1 MFNENLKNLS
11 KHRRNASCVNH
22 ELELDGKYRIDN
34 YDEMPPFSSFLPG
47 IGGPDGIPLWC
58 MYVNRAQAVVSFG
71 VANKDN
77 AIAEFLPATWAYQL
91 VGVQG
96 FRTFCKLNN
105 DYYEPFQKDLASTH
119 HNYARSMW
127 IEPDRIE
134 LKEVNETLELS
145 FNVKYHTVINQ
156 PVAALVR
163 SLTISNRSNK
173 PKQLNVLDGLAII
186 LSKGLTDSNLKI
198 MRRISEAYASVRLI
212 SNKVPIYTTKVKTH
226 DEAEV
231 VRVREVNFY
240 AAWLVK
246 EDKLLPIEPIVD
258 PDVVFGGGNDL
269 VTPRQFITQDTI
281 DRNAQI
287 WENKLPC
294 ALVPSQAVLEPG
306 ESTTIIAMAGFS
318 PTEKLLAD
326 FLLHFSSLRDLET
339 TFSQSHQLIESLTSP
354 AFTLSQIPAWDAY
367 AKQNYLDNIIRGGV
381 PQLLPSKSGPTP
393 LHLYSRRH
401 GDIERDYNYFEL
413 APYPLSTGP
422 GNYRDICQNNRC
434 NIWFYPY
441 LLDQEIRMFV
451 ALLRADGYNP
461 LAVIGYRWFLSP
473 GEDHLRF
480 CPADDEN
487 ARVQFR
493 AILERRFHPGEIL
506 AWANLHEIT
515 IEDWS
520 KWLKEILSHC
530 DRELVAHGHEGGYWI
545 DHWTYITD
553 LLDMFAQI
561 FPDRVVQMLTESAD
575 ITWFDDGAYVVPRS
589 DKYVLRPGGPLQ
601 LNAVVD
607 TPASSKSLPPVTVF
621 GKLCALMAVK
631 AVSFDYE
638 GKGIEMEAGRPGWN
652 DSLNGLPGLFG
663 SSTCET
669 AELGRMAAWLREHL
683 PKIPDATFPLE
694 VADFIDEV
702 AENLQDR
709 YNWDRAAAIRE
720 KYRLRIHK
728 GASGKTG
735 TISGQKLGQLLTG
748 IENRAQE
755 GIEKSIDPD
764 TGLLHTYYQSEPIR
778 AETQKNSDGSNCLDP
793 KTGSLHLKI
802 DKFIQKPLPL
812 FLEGQVHWI
821 RLLKNPDAVR
831 QIYHTVRNGP
841 LFDTSLKMYKLN
853 ECLESCPPE
862 IGRARTFTRGW
873 YENESIW
880 LHMSYKYLLELL
892 RCGLAKE
899 LFEDAKTMMVPF
911 MDPAVYGRSVLE
923 NSSFIASSVCP
934 DSGARGRGFLARL
947 SGSTVEFIH
956 IWLLMT
962 VGQQPFYLKE
972 SKLYFRLSP
981 SLPEQWFTKDQ
992 KVVMWRGQRI
1002 DIPKNSFACA
1012 LLGEILLI
1020 YHNESRV
1027 DTFGKSFVKPVRYLF
1042 DGQTKI
1048 EDSYVGPAIANRI
1061 RQREYHRIEVW
1072 LE

>member
-1 MFNENLKNLS
+1 MRKFKKRREK
-11 KHRRNASCVNH
+11 KHCVNY
-22 ELELDGKYRIDN
+22 ELEPNGKYRIDN
-34 YDEMPPFSSFLPG
+34 YDEAPAFSSFLPG

-91 VGVQG
+91 VGIQG
-96 FRTFCKLNN
+96 FRTFCKV
-105 DYYEPFQKDLASTH
+105 DGHYYEPFRNDLENKLYDYT
-119 HNYARSMW
+119 RVMW

-134 LKEVNETLELS
+134 LQEVNETFGLS
-145 FNVKYHTVINQ
+145 FKVSYYSLTNQ
-156 PVAALVR
+156 PLAALVR
-163 SLTISNRSNK
+163 SVTISNIGKNPRS
-173 PKQLNVLDGLAII
+173 LNILDGLPVII
-186 LSKGLTDSNLKI
+186 PKGLTDAGLKT
-198 MRRISEAYASVRLI
+198 MRRISEAFASARLCFE
-212 SNKVPIYTTKVKTH
+212 KVPVYAAKVLAH

-231 VRVREVNFY
+231 KEVKGGNFY
-240 AAWLVK
+240 ASWFL
-246 EDKLLPIEPIVD
+246 DGNNLKLIEPFVD
-258 PDVVFGGGNDL
+258 PDLVFGNGNDL
-269 VTPRQFITQDTI
+269 VTPHNFIDHDQLLRTKQVL
-281 DRNAQI
+281 
-287 WENKLPC
+287 ENRLPC
-294 ALVPSQAVLEPG
+294 ALTPLETSIGEGETVVLI
-306 ESTTIIAMAGFS
+306 TVTGFS
-318 PTEKLLAD
+318 PKDQMLGEFLSSFNKLE
-326 FLLHFSSLRDLET
+326 HFEDTAKQSRKIIDEVT
-339 TFSQSHQLIESLTSP
+339 TP
-354 AFTLSQIPAWDAY
+354 AFTVSNVPVLDAY
-367 AKQNYLDNIIRGGV
+367 ARQNYLDNVLRGGI
-381 PQLLPSKSGPTP
+381 PKLLPSKSGPTL

-401 GDIERDYNYFEL
+401 GDLERDYNYFEL
-413 APYPLSTGP
+413 APYPLSTGH
-422 GNYRDICQNNRC
+422 GHYRDICQNNRC

-473 GEDHLRF
+473 GEDYLRF

-515 IEDWS
+515 IEDRS

-530 DRELVAHGHEGGYWI
+530 DRELVAQGHEGGYWI

-631 AVSFDYE
+631 VVSFDYE

-683 PKIPDATFPLE
+683 PEIPDATFPLE

-728 GASGKTG
+728 GASGKTR

-748 IENRAQE
+748 IESRAQE

-778 AETQKNSDGSNCLDP
+778 AETQKNSDESNCLDP

-934 DSGARGRGFLARL
+934 DSGARGRGFVARL

-956 IWLLMT
+956 IWLLLT

-972 SKLYFRLSP
+972 DKLHFRLSP
-981 SLPEQWFTKDQ
+981 SLPGQWFTKDR
-992 KVVMWRGQRI
+992 KVVTWRGQQV
-1002 DIPKNSFACA
+1002 DIPANCFACA
-1012 LLGEILLI
+1012 LLGQILLV
-1020 YHNESRV
+1020 YHNASRA
-1027 DTFGKSFVKPVRYLF
+1027 DTFGQSAVKPVRYLL
-1042 DGQTKI
+1042 DDKRKI
-1048 EDSYVGPAIANRI
+1048 EAQCLDSEIAEAI
-1061 RQREYHRIEVW
+1061 RQRKYDRIDVW

>member
-1 MFNENLKNLS
+1 MFNKSSKNLS
-11 KHRRNASCVNH
+11 KHQRNASRVNH

-91 VGVQG
+91 VGIQG
-96 FRTFCKLNN
+96 FRTFCKV
-105 DYYEPFQKDLASTH
+105 DGHYYEPFRNDLENKLYDYT
-119 HNYARSMW
+119 RVMW

-134 LKEVNETLELS
+134 LQEVNKTFGLLFKVS
-145 FNVKYHTVINQ
+145 YYSLTNQ
-156 PVAALVR
+156 PLAALIR
-163 SLTISNRSNK
+163 SVTISNISKTPRS
-173 PKQLNVLDGLAII
+173 LNILDGLPVII
-186 LSKGLTDSNLKI
+186 PKGLTDAGLKT
-198 MRRISEAYASVRLI
+198 MRRISEAFASARLCFE
-212 SNKVPIYTTKVKTH
+212 KVPVYAAKVLAH

-231 VRVREVNFY
+231 KEVEGGHFY
-240 AAWLVK
+240 ASWFL
-246 EDKLLPIEPIVD
+246 DGNNLKLIEPFVD
-258 PDVVFGGGNDL
+258 PDLVFGNGNDL
-269 VTPRQFITQDTI
+269 VTPHNFIDHDQLLRTKQVL
-281 DRNAQI
+281 
-287 WENKLPC
+287 ENRLPC
-294 ALVPSQAVLEPG
+294 ALTPLETSIGEGETVVLI
-306 ESTTIIAMAGFS
+306 TVTGFS
-318 PTEKLLAD
+318 PKDQMLGEFLSSFNKLE
-326 FLLHFSSLRDLET
+326 HFEDTAKQSRKIIDEVT
-339 TFSQSHQLIESLTSP
+339 TP
-354 AFTLSQIPAWDAY
+354 AFTVSNVPVLDAY
-367 AKQNYLDNIIRGGV
+367 ARQNYLDNVLRGGI
-381 PQLLPSKSGPTP
+381 PKLLPSKSGPTL

-401 GDIERDYNYFEL
+401 GDLERDYNYFEL
-413 APYPLSTGP
+413 APHPLSTGP
-422 GNYRDICQNNRC
+422 GHYRDICQNNRC

-461 LAVIGYRWFLSP
+461 LAVIGYRWLLSP

-515 IEDWS
+515 IEDRS

-631 AVSFDYE
+631 VVSFDYE

-728 GASGKTG
+728 GASGKTR

-778 AETQKNSDGSNCLDP
+778 AETRKNSDGSNCLDP
-793 KTGSLHLKI
+793 KTGSPHLKI

-873 YENESIW
+873 FENESIW

-934 DSGARGRGFLARL
+934 DSGARGRGFVARL

-962 VGQQPFYLKE
+962 VGEQPFYLKE

-1020 YHNESRV
+1020 YHNESRA

-1042 DGQTKI
+1042 DGRTKI